1 MIGHNCH
8 IGKGCLIVSQ
18 VGIAGSCVIG
28 DRVVIAGQAGLA
40 DHIEIG
46 SDTIITAKA
55 GVTKSFPEKSIV
67 VGIPA
72 APRKEFIKQL
82 KTMKDAQEI
91 FAKFRKLEPM
101 LDAFVEEHH

>member
-1 MIGHNCH
+1 M
-8 IGKGCLIVSQ
+8 
-18 VGIAGSCVIG
+18 
-28 DRVVIAGQAGLA
+28 A

-72 APRKEFIKQL
+72 MPRKDFIKQL

-91 FAKFRKLEPM
+91 ISKFKKYEP
-101 LDAFVEEHH
+101 LLKDFEESVTK